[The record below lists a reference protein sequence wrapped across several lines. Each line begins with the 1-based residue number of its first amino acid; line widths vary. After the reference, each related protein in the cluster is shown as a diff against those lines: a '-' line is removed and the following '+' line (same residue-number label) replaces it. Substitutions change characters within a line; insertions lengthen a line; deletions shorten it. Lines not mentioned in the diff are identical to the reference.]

1 MKFNKM
7 KMLPLV
13 AKLGEY
19 LNKAFDH
26 YVQMKANGV
35 EVDADTLAAFMA
47 DQMTSWDPELSG
59 KKLLDPTTR
68 KAVCRF
74 VAGVAINI
82 AK

>member
-26 YVQMKANGV
+26 YVEMQANGV
-35 EVDADTLAAFMA
+35 EIDADTLATFMA
-47 DQMTSWDPELSG
+47 DQMESWDPAISG

-68 KAVCRF
+68 KAACRF
-74 VAGVAINI
+74 VAGVAFNL